1 MAFEPFFY
9 IDSRLTIEEA
19 NHHGDLVMRNALAQ
33 LDLDNPNDSFIVEEE
48 GGMITH
54 RTHEGALFL
63 KFTDPHG
70 ISYFSQSEEGLQKL
84 LLYFGGLPGGFLH
97 VPPAE
102 FFVNPVHFVANHA
115 NANHP
120 IGGYRKRHLRRTKRT
135 KRTRHTRRTRKQRR
149 ARRTLR
155 KN

>member
-1 MAFEPFFY
+1 MDHNEAPFFY

-33 LDLDNPNDSFIVEEE
+33 LNLDNPNDSFIVEEE

-54 RTHEGALFL
+54 RTHEGVLFL

-120 IGGYRKRHLRRTKRT
+120 IGGYRRTRRTKRT
-135 KRTRHTRRTRKQRR
+135 KRSKRSKRT
-149 ARRTLR
+149 RRTLR

>member
-33 LDLDNPNDSFIVEEE
+33 LNLDNPNDSFIVEEE

-102 FFVNPVHFVANHA
+102 FFVNPVHFVANANHA
-115 NANHP
+115 NENNS
-120 IGGYRKRHLRRTKRT
+120 IGGYRKRHIRRTKRT
-135 KRTRHTRRTRKQRR
+135 KRTKRSKRSKR
-149 ARRTLR
+149 ARRTRR

>member
-33 LDLDNPNDSFIVEEE
+33 LNLDNPNDSFLVEEE

-97 VPPAE
+97 VPLADAFPAE
-102 FFVNPVHFVANHA
+102 FFVNPVHFVANANHA

-120 IGGYRKRHLRRTKRT
+120 IGGYRRTRRTKRT
-135 KRTRHTRRTRKQRR
+135 KRSKRSKRTRRTR
-149 ARRTLR
+149 R